1 MKLLK
6 IGLLLLGLII
16 IYLFAVREKAP
27 SAITPSP
34 SPAPIVV
41 IPTIGLAPTSQ
52 RLIINWNSLT
62 FGTPEKLPFFTITAP
77 LIDSQSISV
86 IAATLGFS
94 DNDLKPSLKTTSRFY
109 VKNNLSLFAS
119 TVQNQVL
126 FNAITPLPT
135 KQGFASPAVLQ
146 QKAETYLRQFFTGQ
160 SFFPA
165 GTDYF
170 FGSSADYYPQKVTP
184 NKANLVRLSYRQE
197 LNGYPLLTTSA
208 KNAIVSFTFDSNQI
222 LRSLEI
228 SGGFNTT
235 EAGSQLALLDFNA
248 LKIQG
253 PRLAVLLSLETTV
266 DNKSLIDNQLSV
278 TFDLDSLEL
287 IYFAKPDDR
296 QIIPVFLLSG
306 ILKGSFPDTPATY
319 LVPAARP

>member
-27 SAITPSP
+27 SAITP

-160 SFFPA
+160 TFIK
-165 GTDYF
+165 TTTTEYF
-170 FGSSADYYPQKVTP
+170 FADNSSETYPETASQSR
-184 NKANLVRLSYRQE
+184 ANLIRLSYRQE

-278 TFDLDSLEL
+278 TLDLDSLEL

-306 ILKGSFPDTPATY
+306 ILKGSSPDPPATY

>member
-27 SAITPSP
+27 SAITP

-160 SFFPA
+160 TFIK
-165 GTDYF
+165 TTTTEYF
-170 FGSSADYYPQKVTP
+170 FADNSSETYPETASQSR
-184 NKANLVRLSYRQE
+184 ANLIRLSYRQE

-278 TFDLDSLEL
+278 TLDLDSLEL